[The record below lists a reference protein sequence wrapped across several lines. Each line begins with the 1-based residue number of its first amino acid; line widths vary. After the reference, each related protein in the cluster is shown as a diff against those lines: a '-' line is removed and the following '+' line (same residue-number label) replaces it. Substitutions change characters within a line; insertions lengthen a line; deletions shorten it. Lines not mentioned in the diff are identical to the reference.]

1 MALESVSH
9 FFDKYRQRGKVGE
22 QILQSVKQ
30 SISGS
35 FTKSSLGDY
44 SKYLEVP
51 DDEFDNW
58 LNLLTAQEEMDPF
71 TEEQKRE
78 IKRQFSTCLV
88 GAGEKN

>member
-1 MALESVSH
+1 M
-9 FFDKYRQRGKVGE
+9 
-22 QILQSVKQ
+22 I
-30 SISGS
+30 SI
-35 FTKSSLGDY
+35 GDY

-58 LNLLTAQEEMDPF
+58 LKLLTAQEEMDPF

-88 GAGEKN
+88 GAGGTLLIG